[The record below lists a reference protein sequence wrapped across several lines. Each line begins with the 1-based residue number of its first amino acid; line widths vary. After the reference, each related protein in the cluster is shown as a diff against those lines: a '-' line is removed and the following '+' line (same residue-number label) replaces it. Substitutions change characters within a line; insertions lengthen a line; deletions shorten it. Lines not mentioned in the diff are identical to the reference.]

1 MEQKYKI
8 FKEYNWVY
16 STEWQNY
23 YKNLYPSP
31 PISKLLHYK
40 KKFYRNYIDPD
51 FDINYV
57 PPEGEKQETEYK
69 PPDNVIKKNLNKIK
83 KQNTTNN
90 CEENKEK
97 LNFEK
102 IVEKYKLSKKNYN
115 PINSKVLKYFQLFFL
130 FLFIISIPSGKKTYQ
145 FALDAFLIKLF
156 REIGYPIFSK
166 KYIQSLL
173 INETFHSLIY
183 IFLCCIDNFNYY
195 MLLPIILSGILF
207 LSEYLKEIKSLEK
220 TYSLIIKYQEAILQN
235 KSHIEIVIG
244 FLLIVGASLKINTF
258 KIPIIYWNVLRY
270 RYFVNPYVYKS
281 FEELNKKVNEI
292 TEKGN
297 IPKFIKYI
305 IEKIQLMFIYFGTI
319 N

>member
-1 MEQKYKI
+1 
-8 FKEYNWVY
+8 
-16 STEWQNY
+16 
-23 YKNLYPSP
+23 
-31 PISKLLHYK
+31 
-40 KKFYRNYIDPD
+40 
-51 FDINYV
+51 
-57 PPEGEKQETEYK
+57 
-69 PPDNVIKKNLNKIK
+69 
-83 KQNTTNN
+83 
-90 CEENKEK
+90 
-97 LNFEK
+97 
-102 IVEKYKLSKKNYN
+102 
-115 PINSKVLKYFQLFFL
+115 
-130 FLFIISIPSGKKTYQ
+130 
-145 FALDAFLIKLF
+145 
-156 REIGYPIFSK
+156 
-166 KYIQSLL
+166 
-173 INETFHSLIY
+173 
-183 IFLCCIDNFNYY
+183 